1 MGLPVVAI
9 IIIPLFLGLA
19 TFLTRVSGEKEAERL
34 KGEIILAQRE
44 INELRDRNR
53 AFGENMEELRIYR
66 VDVQEKTRYVIE
78 LERKLRMLEKKTA
91 EECRT
96 DDQNGGGSLSD
107 SQ

>member
-1 MGLPVVAI
+1 MGLPAIAI

-66 VDVQEKTRYVIE
+66 VDVQEKTRYVLE
-78 LERKLRMLEKKTA
+78 LERKLRMIEKNEK
-91 EECRT
+91 ECRT